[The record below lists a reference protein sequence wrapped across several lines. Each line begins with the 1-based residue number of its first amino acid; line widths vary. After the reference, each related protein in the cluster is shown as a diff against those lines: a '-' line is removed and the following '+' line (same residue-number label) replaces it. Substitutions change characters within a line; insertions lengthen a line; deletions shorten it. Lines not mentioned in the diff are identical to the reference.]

1 MGRIVV
7 AGSENGSGTNPTT
20 VAVVDASNP
29 AAAIVVMLAPGI
41 GASGARVAI
50 DAGRMAVGATL
61 NTTVK
66 VFDVMTPASP
76 KELGSVN
83 SGLAG
88 GIGAIAVRG
97 TLVAAGEWVSDFGAR
112 VALIDASASA
122 PMVVSTA
129 TTPFIGNTVP
139 KGSLAALTSMAFLS
153 DTLVVATSPTS
164 GQICLIDFAHR
175 ASPVVT
181 LKTTRF
187 AGIGSADADAD
198 AQRIAAGDGTG
209 ELIVLYDAGA
219 ATELGAVN
227 SGLGGIGSLS
237 LAMPRGIAGSP
248 NSPKVALIDFATFR
262 ATAFD
267 AQLGGGASAVIKGT
281 FIALGSITGPF
292 GSSLGRIQFFDATQI
307 SSPLGHADVALAA
320 ISTIAIG
327 QTIDVTASPD
337 PIDFGIVATAAYAD
351 RTVTL
356 TNSGSVVRRVTNVTV
371 ASATGGT
378 VVVAPLALTLAA
390 RGGNQTSQ
398 FAVHR
403 RIGGGRGRRDA

>member
-1 MGRIVV
+1 MRL
-7 AGSENGSGTNPTT
+7 S
-20 VAVVDASNP
+20 
-29 AAAIVVMLAPGI
+29 
-41 GASGARVAI
+41 
-50 DAGRMAVGATL
+50 
-61 NTTVK
+61 
-66 VFDVMTPASP
+66 
-76 KELGSVN
+76 GSV
-83 SGLAG
+83 
-88 GIGAIAVRG
+88 
-97 TLVAAGEWVSDFGAR
+97 
-112 VALIDASASA
+112 
-122 PMVVSTA
+122 
-129 TTPFIGNTVP
+129 
-139 KGSLAALTSMAFLS
+139 
-153 DTLVVATSPTS
+153 
-164 GQICLIDFAHR
+164 
-175 ASPVVT
+175 
-181 LKTTRF
+181 
-187 AGIGSADADAD
+187 
-198 AQRIAAGDGTG
+198 
-209 ELIVLYDAGA
+209 
-219 ATELGAVN
+219 
-227 SGLGGIGSLS
+227 
-237 LAMPRGIAGSP
+237 
-248 NSPKVALIDFATFR
+248 R

-390 RGGNQTSQ
+390 RGGNQNSQ